1 MTLPADIAI
10 APCPAAVLAEDLPAF
25 GALLHACVHAGASI
39 GFILPF
45 APAEAEAFW
54 RDRVL
59 PPLTAGHR
67 VLLAARAAGRLVGTV
82 QLGTDTM
89 PNQPHRADVA
99 KLMVH
104 PDWRRRGIAR
114 ALMVALEAEAQARRR
129 TLLTLDTRTG
139 DAAEPLYL
147 SMGYR
152 IAGPIPGYCLHPSE
166 DRLEATT
173 IMYKAM
179 AAGTAATA

>member
-1 MTLPADIAI
+1 MTDLIDIRI
-10 APCPAAVLAEDLPAF
+10 EPCPAATLAAELPAF
-25 GALLHACVHAGASI
+25 AALLHACVHAGASI
-39 GFILPF
+39 GFVLPF
-45 APAEAEAFW
+45 TPAEAEGFW

-59 PPLTAGHR
+59 PPLQAGHR
-67 VLLAARAAGRLVGTV
+67 VLLAARDVGRLVGTV
-82 QLGTDTM
+82 QLGTETM

-104 PDWRRRGIAR
+104 PDCRRRGIAR
-114 ALMVALEAEAQARRR
+114 ALMVALEAEALARRR

-152 IAGPIPGYCLHPSE
+152 IVGPIPGYCLHPSE

-179 AAGTAATA
+179 TGGAAAPA